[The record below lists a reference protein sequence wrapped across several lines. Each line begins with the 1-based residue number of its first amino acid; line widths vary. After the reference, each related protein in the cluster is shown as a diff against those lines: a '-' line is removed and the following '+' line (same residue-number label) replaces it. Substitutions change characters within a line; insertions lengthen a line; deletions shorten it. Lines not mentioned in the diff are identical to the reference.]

1 MGVTAGTI
9 QTYGFATLREDLSSA
24 ENMISPTETP
34 FLTAIKKVK
43 AKNKL
48 HEWPLTEL
56 GAVDASNIVI
66 EGEAAPAVNSGI
78 TPFRR
83 QNFTQI
89 SDKVLLLSDST
100 PKHDEAA
107 GTESMAKQVSYK
119 LKELK
124 RDKETML
131 LQGNAAA
138 PGSASVARQSAGFGA
153 FLITNPT
160 RAAAGTPIA
169 PTLSNSPRTG
179 DGYPNAAASGGTA
192 EALTEANFNLAMMN
206 AWNSGGNPTYA
217 YVTAAHKRKISTTFV
232 ANATRYKSADDKKL
246 VAAIDVYESDFGQVQ
261 IVPDRFMTTGSIYL
275 VDPEYVALATLM
287 ETRQVPLARTGHA
300 ESILIQCEYT
310 LEVGNEKAHS
320 GVMNLTSTG
329 S

>member
-34 FLTAIKKVK
+34 FLTSLKKVK

-56 GAVDASNIVI
+56 GAVETNRVI
-66 EGEAAPAVNSGI
+66 EGEAAPAVNAGV

-131 LQGNAAA
+131 LDNVAANA
-138 PGSASVARQSAGFGA
+138 GSASTARVSAGFGA
-153 FLITNPT
+153 FLITNPV
-160 RAAAGTPIA
+160 RAAAGAPVA

-179 DGYPNAAASGGTA
+179 DGYPNAAATAGTA

-206 AWNSGGNPTYA
+206 AWNSGGNPKYA
-217 YVTAAHKRKISTTFV
+217 YVTAAHKRKISTSFV

-261 IVPDRFMTTGSIYL
+261 IVPDRFMHANSIYL

-300 ESILIQCEYT
+300 ESILIQSEYA

>member
-1 MGVTAGTI
+1 MAAVAGTI
-9 QTYGFATLREDLSSA
+9 QTYAFATLREDLSSA

-34 FLTAIKKVK
+34 FMTALKKVK

-56 GAVDASNIVI
+56 GAVETNRVI
-66 EGEAAPAVNSGI
+66 EGESAPAINTGI

-83 QNFTQI
+83 QNFCQI
-89 SDKVLLLSDST
+89 SDKVILISDST

-107 GTESMAKQVSYK
+107 GTESLAKQISYK

-131 LQGNAAA
+131 LDNVAAN
-138 PGSASVARQSAGFGA
+138 PGSASVARVSAGLGA
-153 FLITNPT
+153 FLRTNPV
-160 RAAAGTPIA
+160 RAVAGPAVA

-179 DGYPNAAASGGTA
+179 DGYPAAAATGGTA
-192 EALTEANFNLAMMN
+192 QAMTEVRFNDAMMN
-206 AWNSGGNPTYA
+206 IWNSGGNPKYA
-217 YVTAAHKRKISTTFV
+217 YVTAAHKRKISTLFV
-232 ANATRYKSADDKKL
+232 ANSTKYKSADDKKL
-246 VAAIDVYESDFGQVQ
+246 INAIDVYESDFGQLQ
-261 IVPDRFMTTGSIYL
+261 IVPDRFMYANSIYM
-275 VDPEYVALATLM
+275 VDPEYIALATLM

-300 ESILIQCEYT
+300 ESVLIQSEYC
-310 LEVGNEKAHS
+310 LEVGNEAAH
-320 GVMNLTSTG
+320 GGLMDITSTG

>member
-1 MGVTAGTI
+1 MAVTAGTI
-9 QTYGFATLREDLSSA
+9 QTYAYATLREDLTSA
-24 ENMISPTETP
+24 ENMITPTETP

-56 GAVDASNIVI
+56 GAVDSANTVI
-66 EGEAAPAVNSGI
+66 EGENDPAVDAGV

-83 QNFTQI
+83 QNFCQI
-89 SDKVLLLSDST
+89 SDKVIKISDST
-100 PKHDEAA
+100 PSHDEAA
-107 GTESMAKQVSYK
+107 GTESLAKQVSYK

-131 LQGNAAA
+131 LMKQVAD
-138 PGSASVARQSAGFGA
+138 PGSASAARKTAGLYA
-153 FLITNPT
+153 FLRTNPT
-160 RAAAGTPIA
+160 RAAAGSPTA

-179 DGYPNAAASGGTA
+179 DGYPNALGTAGTA

-206 AWNSGGNPTYA
+206 AWNSGGEPKYA
-217 YVTAAHKRKISTTFV
+217 YVTASHKRKISTTFV

-246 VAAIDVYESDFGQVQ
+246 IAAIDVYESDFGQVQ
-261 IVPDRFMTTGSIYL
+261 IVPDRFMLSSCIYL
-275 VDPEYVALATLM
+275 VDPEYIALAELYG
-287 ETRQVPLARTGHA
+287 TRQKPLARTGHA
-300 ESILIQCEYT
+300 ESILIQAEYC

-320 GVMNLTSTG
+320 AVCDLTATG

>member
-1 MGVTAGTI
+1 MAVTAGTI
-9 QTYGFATLREDLSSA
+9 QTYAFATLREDLSSA

-34 FLTAIKKVK
+34 FMTAIKKVK

-56 GAVDASNIVI
+56 GAVETNRVI
-66 EGEAAPAVNSGI
+66 EGEADPAVNAGV

-83 QNFTQI
+83 QNFCQI
-89 SDKVLLLSDST
+89 SDKVLLISDST

-107 GTESMAKQVSYK
+107 GTESLAKQVSYK

-131 LQGNAAA
+131 LDNVAANA
-138 PGSASVARQSAGFGA
+138 GSASVARVTAGFGA
-153 FLITNPT
+153 FLITNPV
-160 RAAAGTPIA
+160 RAAAGSPVA

-179 DGYPNAAASGGTA
+179 DGYPNTAASAGTA

-206 AWNSGGNPTYA
+206 AWNSGGNPKYA

-246 VAAIDVYESDFGQVQ
+246 IAAIDVYESDFGQVQ
-261 IVPDRFMTTGSIYL
+261 IVPDRFMHANSIYL

-300 ESILIQCEYT
+300 ESILIQSEYC

>member
-9 QTYGFATLREDLSSA
+9 QTYAYATLREDLTSA

-56 GAVDASNIVI
+56 GAVDAANFVI
-66 EGEAAPAVNSGI
+66 EGEAAPAVNAGI
-78 TPFRR
+78 SPFRR
-83 QNFTQI
+83 SNYCQI
-89 SDKVLLLSDST
+89 SDKVIMISDST
-100 PKHDEAA
+100 PQHDEAA
-107 GTESMAKQVSYK
+107 GTESLAKQISYK

-131 LQGNAAA
+131 LASTAAD
-138 PGSASVARQSAGFGA
+138 PGSASTVRKTASLHA
-153 FLITNPT
+153 FLITNPV
-160 RAAAGTPIA
+160 RAAAGAPVA

-179 DGYPNAAASGGTA
+179 DGYPNAAASAGTP

-206 AWNSGGNPTYA
+206 AWNAGGNPKYA

-261 IVPDRFMTTGSIYL
+261 IVPDRFMFSSAIYL
-275 VDPEYVALATLM
+275 IDPEYIAIATLM
-287 ETRQVPLARTGHA
+287 ETRQKPLARTGHA
-300 ESILIQCEYT
+300 ESILIQNEYC
-310 LEVGNEKAHS
+310 LEIGNEKAHS

>member
-1 MGVTAGTI
+1 M
-9 QTYGFATLREDLSSA
+9 
-24 ENMISPTETP
+24 
-34 FLTAIKKVK
+34 
-43 AKNKL
+43 
-48 HEWPLTEL
+48 
-56 GAVDASNIVI
+56 I
-66 EGEAAPAVNSGI
+66 EGESAPAINTGV

-83 QNFTQI
+83 QNFCQI
-89 SDKVLLLSDST
+89 SDKVIMLSDST

-131 LQGNAAA
+131 LDNVAASA
-138 PGSASVARQSAGFGA
+138 GSASTARVSAGFGA

-160 RAAAGTPIA
+160 RAAAGSPVA

-179 DGYPNAAASGGTA
+179 DGYPLAAATAGTA

-206 AWNSGGNPTYA
+206 AWNSGGNPKYA
-217 YVTAAHKRKISTTFV
+217 YVTAAHKRKISTSFV

-246 VAAIDVYESDFGQVQ
+246 IAAIDVYESDFGQVQ
-261 IVPDRFMTTGSIYL
+261 IVPDRFMHANSIYL
-275 VDPEYVALATLM
+275 VDPEYVAIATLM

-300 ESILIQCEYT
+300 ESILIQCEYC